1 MWRWLN
7 GFFIGPSESDLP
19 ERLREAIRNQQD
31 RSERITGWIQL
42 TVVLLWAFL
51 WAISPRM
58 ASGME
63 SLPVPIALLIY
74 FVLTVIRI
82 AWSYRARLPDWSLA
96 LSVVFDMALLMTVIW
111 SFHLT
116 YNQPPSFFL
125 KAPTLLY
132 VFIFIA
138 LRSLRFDSRFVL
150 LSGGMAALGWAVMVT
165 YVVILEAGTMPVT
178 RDYIV
183 YMTSNSLL
191 FGAEFDKIIT
201 IIIFTLVLA
210 AALARAKALLLRS
223 VSEEQKA
230 RALSRFFDQGV
241 AERIK
246 SAESD
251 FHSGQGELRD
261 ATILSLDLRGFTPL
275 ASSLRPEETV
285 QLLSDYQSLMVPII
299 RAHGGAVDKFLGD
312 GILASFGVVEER
324 ENYAADAMAAL
335 QAVMAAAAAW
345 EEERSQG
352 GMAAPRVNAALTSG
366 RVLFAV
372 IGENE
377 RLEYTVIGEA
387 VNLAAKVEKF
397 NKTLKTRALADART
411 CALAERQGY
420 VAPAGWAKTWRAL
433 PNTSLPEASER
444 LDLVVL
450 AE

>member
-74 FVLTVIRI
+74 FVLTVVRI
-82 AWSYRARLPDWSLA
+82 VWSYRARLPDWSLA
-96 LSVVFDMALLMTVIW
+96 ISVVCDMALLMTVIW

-150 LSGGMAALGWAVMVT
+150 LSGGMAALGWAVMVA

-178 RDYIV
+178 RDYVV

-251 FHSGQGELRD
+251 FRSGQGELRD

-324 ENYAADAMAAL
+324 ENYAADAMTAL

-345 EEERSQG
+345 EEERSRN
-352 GMAAPRVNAALTSG
+352 GMVAPRVNAALTSG

-420 VAPAGWAKTWRAL
+420 VAPAAWAKTWRAL
-433 PNTSLPEASER
+433 PNTSLPEVGER

-450 AE
+450 TE

>member
-1 MWRWLN
+1 MLQWLH

-42 TVVLLWAFL
+42 AVALLWAAL
-51 WAISPRM
+51 WAISPKM
-58 ASGME
+58 ASGLDA
-63 SLPVPIALLIY
+63 LPVPAALFVY

-82 AWSYRARLPDWSLA
+82 VWSYRTRLPEWSLA
-96 LSVVFDMALLMTVIW
+96 VSVVFDMMLLMTVIW

-116 YNQPPSFFL
+116 YDQPPSFFL

-132 VFIFIA
+132 VFIFIG
-138 LRSLRFDSRFVL
+138 LRCLRFDSRFVL
-150 LSGGMAALGWAVMVT
+150 LSGGMAALGWTIMVT
-165 YVVILEAGTMPVT
+165 YVVILEAASMPVT
-178 RDYIV
+178 RDYVV

-230 RALSRFFDQGV
+230 RALSRFFDEGV

-275 ASSLRPEETV
+275 ASSQRPEETV

-335 QAVMAAAAAW
+335 QAVMQAAAAW
-345 EEERSQG
+345 EEERKNKG
-352 GMAAPRVNAALTSG
+352 LAAPKVNGALTSG

-411 CALAERQGY
+411 CALAERQGFLT
-420 VAPAGWAKTWRAL
+420 AGTWRAL
-433 PNTSLPEASER
+433 PGTSVPEVGER
-444 LDLVVL
+444 LDLIVL